1 VEVVCFPD
9 AYAAAETLTK
19 SDQPL
24 IVEVVVEKTEDNIKT
39 IAEKVFTL
47 EERIKKASQIKI
59 AMKAQ
64 DMDIEP
70 LKEIFKKH
78 PGNSKVF
85 FECQLEDLKKK
96 VIFEVA
102 DVPGVTLS
110 QVFFEEIQLQ
120 YSDTSFIHIM

>member
-1 VEVVCFPD
+1 MLPD
-9 AYAAAETLTK
+9 AYAEAEALTK

-24 IVEVVVEKTEDNIKT
+24 IIEAVVEKTEDNVKT

-47 EERIKKASQIKI
+47 EERMKKASQIKI

-78 PGNSKVF
+78 PGKSKVY
-85 FECQLEDLKKK
+85 FECHLDDLKKK
-96 VIFEVA
+96 
-102 DVPGVTLS
+102 
-110 QVFFEEIQLQ
+110 
-120 YSDTSFIHIM
+120 